1 MEGEERREEGGFY
14 GVESFPD
21 PNYGDRSPPPLT
33 LKYPVS
39 QITFPS
45 VCETKDKVDASLT
58 KAPGLANF
66 AAINSLLYPLP
77 SPLPTPHQ
85 RHPVAL
91 SIAWDGR
98 SAVVSGRDAS

>member
-39 QITFPS
+39 QIMFPS
-45 VCETKDKVDASLT
+45 VCETKDKVSASLT
-58 KAPGLANF
+58 KARILANLE
-66 AAINSLLYPLP
+66 AINSPLLDPPPP
-77 SPLPTPHQ
+77 SNCSG
-85 RHPVAL
+85 
-91 SIAWDGR
+91 SIIWLH
-98 SAVVSGRDAS
+98 SGCYSGGGADDA